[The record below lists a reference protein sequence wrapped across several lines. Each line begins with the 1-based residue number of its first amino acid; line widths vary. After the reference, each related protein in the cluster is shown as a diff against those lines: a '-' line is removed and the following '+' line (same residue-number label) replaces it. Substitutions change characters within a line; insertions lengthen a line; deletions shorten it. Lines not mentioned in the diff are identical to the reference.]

1 VKLQI
6 IQNPSTCSE
15 LPLLL
20 AMDSETPEEEL
31 LDLLTCH
38 RSVSGLNW
46 SHNGYN
52 NETPVLPFDAH
63 FTDFFL
69 KNTFDCFSP
78 APSTEDAEGSHGTPP
93 VNVLQRNDIT
103 LEMPRLYVRG
113 VLQPP

>member
-63 FTDFFL
+63 FTDFF
-69 KNTFDCFSP
+69 
-78 APSTEDAEGSHGTPP
+78 
-93 VNVLQRNDIT
+93 
-103 LEMPRLYVRG
+103 
-113 VLQPP
+113 